1 MFVVS
6 LDEAERRGDG
16 MTEEDAD
23 AGIKG
28 EAGALVSVR
37 VALLVVAGNDPI
49 VFPCALSFFNCARSI
64 LL

>member
-6 LDEAERRGDG
+6 LDEDERRGDG

-37 VALLVVAGNDPI
+37 VALLVVAGNDTI

>member
-37 VALLVVAGNDPI
+37 VAI
-49 VFPCALSFFNCARSI
+49 
-64 LL
+64 